1 MPTVVIAPDSF
12 KGTLTAAEVA
22 EAVAGGVRTAG
33 GTARLCP
40 VADGGEGTLEA
51 LRTALGGKLHTYRVH
66 APDRTLVEASFLLSE
81 DRRIAVVETAQAS
94 GLHLVD
100 PGTVDAFAATSAGT
114 GELLAHAAASGAEE
128 ILLGGGGSGFSDGG
142 LGALGALAAAG
153 GLGSVRVRVLCDVTT
168 PYEAAAQVYGPQKGA
183 DPDTVRRLTTRLHEA
198 ARTFPRDPRGV
209 ARTGAAGGLAGALW
223 AVHDARLVSG
233 IEAVLET
240 VGLEALLASADAVVT
255 GEGSLDAQT
264 LEGKAVQGVSR
275 LARRAGVPVYAVVGR
290 DRGGPE
296 VARALGLCAVHE
308 AGSPESL
315 HDVGHRLTVALS
327 LESSDPIEARK

>member
-1 MPTVVIAPDSF
+1 
-12 KGTLTAAEVA
+12 
-22 EAVAGGVRTAG
+22 

-128 ILLGGGGSGFSDGG
+128 ILLGVGGSGFSDGG
-142 LGALGALAAAG
+142 LGALDALAAAG

-168 PYEAAAQVYGPQKGA
+168 PYEAAAQVYGPPKGA
-183 DPDTVRRLTTRLHEA
+183 DPDTVRRLTTRLHAA

-240 VGLEALLASADAVVT
+240 VGLE
-255 GEGSLDAQT
+255 
-264 LEGKAVQGVSR
+264 
-275 LARRAGVPVYAVVGR
+275 
-290 DRGGPE
+290 
-296 VARALGLCAVHE
+296 
-308 AGSPESL
+308 
-315 HDVGHRLTVALS
+315 
-327 LESSDPIEARK
+327 